1 MHLNHWMLLF
11 RDVVGGGGSGMVGE
25 EAEDTVAGLLPG
37 VAVGGVAAT
46 KNGSLGFL
54 LGSTDSSSLPLAISL
69 EAKCWV
75 FLNAC

>member
-1 MHLNHWMLLF
+1 MHLKHWMEL
-11 RDVVGGGGSGMVGE
+11 SGMVGE
-25 EAEDTVAGLLPG
+25 EAEDTGGGLAVAGLLPG

-54 LGSTDSSSLPLAISL
+54 LGSTDSVSILPLAISL

-75 FLNAC
+75 FLKAF

>member
-1 MHLNHWMLLF
+1 
-11 RDVVGGGGSGMVGE
+11 MVGE
-25 EAEDTVAGLLPG
+25 EAENTGGGLAVAGLLPG
-37 VAVGGVAAT
+37 VTVEGVAAT

-75 FLNAC
+75 FLKAF

>member
-1 MHLNHWMLLF
+1 
-11 RDVVGGGGSGMVGE
+11 MVGE
-25 EAEDTVAGLLPG
+25 EAENTGGVLAVTGLLPG
-37 VAVGGVAAT
+37 ATVGGVAAT

-75 FLNAC
+75 FLKAF